1 MAEIIRRVNSAGT
14 PSGIKS
20 HSSSTKAS
28 RSALKKIAPSHA
40 RRRIHPLLPPKKT
53 KRWLEL
59 GEKWEGELEETIEGW
74 VALSGQEREVS
85 RERRRNMEMGL
96 KD

>member
-28 RSALKKIAPSHA
+28 RPALKKIAPLHA

-53 KRWLEL
+53 KRWFEL
-59 GEKWEGELEETIEGW
+59 GEKWEGELEETIEW
-74 VALSGQEREVS
+74 VALSGQERKVS

-96 KD
+96 ED